1 MTSGL
6 RERCSPGMWLWPRA
20 RCPMWKPVGGVWPR
34 VSSRRRAATRP
45 SRVTS
50 PSVRPTNHGANDEGS
65 KLRMRRLTGPLRPPR
80 YRLRDP
86 GDLWLADS
94 AVNARVSPAHPRAR
108 PQRRRPWLPSLL
120 SGSQHLPNATA
131 PAEFLATGGSQLKS
145 PGFYSWCI
153 DTTGAA
159 DLEAGLGQP
168 GPQGLIYAGMA
179 GATRSRSGRKSTNTL
194 RGRIRGMHLGGRHHY
209 ADSLPEAAL
218 SLLRRWVGA
227 RYEKPSGA

>member
-1 MTSGL
+1 VAACSLPDVEARRRGL
-6 RERCSPGMWLWPRA
+6 A
-20 RCPMWKPVGGVWPR
+20 R

-50 PSVRPTNHGANDEGS
+50 PSVRQTMARTTKDPSCACAGQPAARATASISLAATRVICGS
-65 KLRMRRLTGPLRPPR
+65 PIR
-80 YRLRDP
+80 
-86 GDLWLADS
+86 

-120 SGSQHLPNATA
+120 SGSQLPNATA

-145 PGFYSWCI
+145 PRFYSSWI

-168 GPQGLIYAGMA
+168 GPPGLIYAGMA

-194 RGRIRGMHLGGRHHY
+194 RGRIRGMHLGGRHHD
-209 ADSLPEAAL
+209 ADSLPEAGL